1 MSSIH
6 ILRLLFIL
14 KISLVSPERRV
25 NWFFPKGGVTQ
36 SNDGLN
42 LTAWATKYRGA
53 LTGVFPCCSCWEAL
67 DDGTFVSTG
76 RCQGWTSTPQ
86 EMRELKDLNLSI
98 IPTGHVD
105 VDWLLK
111 KRWNLPGAMESLV
124 TLAETEGWDGI
135 GIDNENDP
143 ADEDWDPLIPDMYAS
158 LLEAMS
164 SCLNENGKHLSVDV
178 TSTWRHNIGGPEYIP
193 GYGLRAPSGRF
204 MDMAEYFYHPQN
216 PGNNM
221 KILLDLQEMLTPS
234 QVGIGVGL
242 VEMPGHEN
250 ASCSGWPQCTD
261 FDNPAC
267 MCLDY
272 GWDKDAFRNFIME
285 AANAGVEEI
294 DVWRNDITPPPGT
307 VAFIPPWWIE
317 TLTDFLSGSLIG

>member
-1 MSSIH
+1 MHFIH
-6 ILRLLFIL
+6 LVSLFL
-14 KISLVSPERRV
+14 ISTVGIVSPERKV

-42 LTAWATKYRGA
+42 LTAWATKYRSA
-53 LTGVFPCCSCWEAL
+53 LTGVFPCCGCWTTL
-67 DDGTFVSTG
+67 DDGTFISTG

-86 EMRELKDLNLSI
+86 EMKELKQLELSI
-98 IPTGHVD
+98 IPTGHVS
-105 VDWLLK
+105 VDWLLSRK
-111 KRWNLPGAMESLV
+111 WRLPGSMESLADLV
-124 TLAETEGWDGI
+124 DTEGWDGV

-143 ADEDWDPLIPDMYAS
+143 ADEDWDPLIPDMYAL
-158 LLEAMS
+158 LLESMS
-164 SCLNENGKHLSVDV
+164 SALCENGKQLSVDV
-178 TSTWRHNIGGPEYIP
+178 TSTWRHNIGGPDYLP
-193 GYGLRAPSGRF
+193 GYGLKEPTASF
-204 MDMAEYFYHPQN
+204 MDMAEYFYHTEN
-216 PGNNM
+216 PEKNM
-221 KILLDLQEMLTPS
+221 QILQDLQQMLSPS

-272 GWDKDAFRNFIME
+272 GWDADSFRKFVTDA
-285 AANAGVEEI
+285 ASAGVEEI

-307 VAFIPPWWIE
+307 IAFIPPWWIE
-317 TLTDFLSGSLIG
+317 TLTHFLSGSLIG